1 MPAASFY
8 LKLAARV
15 RSPPLSTI
23 KLMRR
28 TKEDA
33 EQTRLKII
41 AAALELFSKNGYSNT
56 TLAMIAD
63 EAGFSRGPIYWHFK
77 NKDELYQAVLGFSQQ
92 PLEKLITQS
101 QSMAERPLEAL
112 EHFVSEWFRLLLE
125 DRWHRQSFEILL
137 NKTEFTEQMADTLA
151 RERKLTRDIVTLL
164 ETLIEAASPSS
175 DPGTAKPHSRALF
188 VYASLMGI
196 THSWLFSPE
205 LFNLKSQQTFFTKQL
220 LADCR
225 PPRPA

>member
-1 MPAASFY
+1 
-8 LKLAARV
+8 
-15 RSPPLSTI
+15 
-23 KLMRR
+23 MRR

-77 NKDELYQAVLGFSQQ
+77 NKDELYEAVLGFSQQ
-92 PLEKLITQS
+92 PLETLITQS
-101 QSMAERPLEAL
+101 RSLAERPLVAL

-164 ETLIEAASPSS
+164 ETLI
-175 DPGTAKPHSRALF
+175 
-188 VYASLMGI
+188 
-196 THSWLFSPE
+196 
-205 LFNLKSQQTFFTKQL
+205 
-220 LADCR
+220 
-225 PPRPA
+225 